1 MTTIEVK
8 GKNIEFDGEGYLIEF
23 SDWDKEV
30 GQVLAESEKIV
41 MTQDHWTVV
50 QLMRDYYA
58 EHQVIPIARDFTAL
72 MAESLGSTKGNSKY
86 LATLFPTEQLKQ
98 CAKVAGLTRMAGCT

>member
-50 QLMRDYYA
+50 QLMRDY
-58 EHQVIPIARDFTAL
+58 
-72 MAESLGSTKGNSKY
+72 
-86 LATLFPTEQLKQ
+86 
-98 CAKVAGLTRMAGCT
+98 